1 MTRRSPQ
8 NPEVIAGALKLLPA
22 RWAIAILVAAIAYV
36 LLQPKLNQWFGW
48 NLPSAAAMLGQETL
62 PQKSN
67 PSQKTNQPPIS
78 KPASSNSPSAGKSD
92 NVASN
97 KTSAPKLS
105 NPERPPQ
112 KSSQS
117 DGKDSTIAKSSSSAQ
132 PGSTAKNG
140 STANSSSNNDST
152 ESEDLK
158 LRFLKPVGRD
168 RYESPAGL
176 IYAPGSEEGHR
187 LKHIERHLSDQ
198 PNRPGS
204 HGVFDGDMQAFLAA
218 IDDGYKR
225 ARGHAKGTK
234 QREEEGM
241 TVFEAPFDKPIGY
254 LGGSE
259 GARKGKPKLKRLR
272 IVVRDKNLIT
282 AFPIQ

>member
-48 NLPSAAAMLGQETL
+48 NLPSAAAMLGQD
-62 PQKSN
+62 PPAAKSN
-67 PSQKTNQPPIS
+67 QTPTS
-78 KPASSNSPSAGKSD
+78 KPTSSNSTNAEKSG
-92 NVASN
+92 NGTAS
-97 KTSAPKLS
+97 KTAPPKSS
-105 NPERPPQ
+105 NPNPSPQ
-112 KSSQS
+112 KPTLASGTDASGS
-117 DGKDSTIAKSSSSAQ
+117 KSTSSSKT
-132 PGSTAKNG
+132 GS
-140 STANSSSNNDST
+140 NDSD
-152 ESEDLK
+152 DLK
-158 LRFLKPVGRD
+158 FRFLKPLGRD

-204 HGVFDGDMQAFLAA
+204 HGVFDGDMQAFITA

-259 GARKGKPKLKRLR
+259 GARKGKPKVKRLR

>member
-62 PQKSN
+62 PPKSN

-92 NVASN
+92 NVDSN
-97 KTSAPKLS
+97 NTTAPKPS

-117 DGKDSTIAKSSSSAQ
+117 VGKDSTTAKSSSSAQ
-132 PGSTAKNG
+132 SGSTAKNG
-140 STANSSSNNDST
+140 SSANSSSNNGST

>member
-8 NPEVIAGALKLLPA
+8 NPEMIAGALKLLPA

-48 NLPSAAAMLGQETL
+48 NLPSAAAMLGQE
-62 PQKSN
+62 PPAAKS
-67 PSQKTNQPPIS
+67 KQPPIS
-78 KPASSNSPSAGKSD
+78 KPASSNSTIAEKSD
-92 NVASN
+92 NPSSN
-97 KTSAPKLS
+97 KTATPKPS
-105 NPERPPQ
+105 NPKPAPREP
-112 KSSQS
+112 SVVNGSE
-117 DGKDSTIAKSSSSAQ
+117 GTGAKSASSSKA
-132 PGSTAKNG
+132 GSI
-140 STANSSSNNDST
+140 D
-152 ESEDLK
+152 SEDLK
-158 LRFLKPVGRD
+158 FRFLKPLGRD

-176 IYAPGSEEGHR
+176 IYTPGSEEGHR

-204 HGVFDGDMQAFLAA
+204 HGIFDGDMQAFLTA

-234 QREEEGM
+234 QREEDGM

>member
-8 NPEVIAGALKLLPA
+8 NPEMIAGALKLLPA

-36 LLQPKLNQWFGW
+36 VLQPKLNQWFGW
-48 NLPSAAAMLGQETL
+48 NLPSAAAMLGQEAPAT
-62 PQKSN
+62 KS
-67 PSQKTNQPPIS
+67 KQPPIT
-78 KPASSNSPSAGKSD
+78 KPDASANTKLDSASSNKTAPPKPSNPKPAPQKPTLANGTDATS
-92 NVASN
+92 S
-97 KTSAPKLS
+97 KTSS
-105 NPERPPQ
+105 
-112 KSSQS
+112 
-117 DGKDSTIAKSSSSAQ
+117 
-132 PGSTAKNG
+132 GSKT
-140 STANSSSNNDST
+140 SSND
-152 ESEDLK
+152 SEDLK
-158 LRFLKPVGRD
+158 FRFLKPLGRD

-176 IYAPGSEEGHR
+176 IYTPGSEEGHR

-204 HGVFDGDMQAFLAA
+204 HGVFDGNMESFLTA

>member
-1 MTRRSPQ
+1 MM
-8 NPEVIAGALKLLPA
+8 AGALKLLPA

-48 NLPSAAAMLGQETL
+48 NLPSAAAMLGQEAPTA
-62 PQKSN
+62 KSN
-67 PSQKTNQPPIS
+67 KPPIN
-78 KPASSNSPSAGKSD
+78 KPEVSNSAGTETPNSSGSNSGRTTPKTTNSQPDASANTKSD
-92 NVASN
+92 STSSN
-97 KTSAPKLS
+97 KTASPKPS
-105 NPERPPQ
+105 NPKPAPQ
-112 KSSQS
+112 KPKSPNAADSASSKTASS
-117 DGKDSTIAKSSSSAQ
+117 DSD
-132 PGSTAKNG
+132 
-140 STANSSSNNDST
+140 
-152 ESEDLK
+152 DLK
-158 LRFLKPVGRD
+158 LRFLKPLGRD

-187 LKHIERHLSDQ
+187 LKHLERHLSDQ

-204 HGVFDGDMQAFLAA
+204 HGVFNGDMQSFLTA

-241 TVFEAPFDKPIGY
+241 TVFEAPFDNPVGY

>member
-1 MTRRSPQ
+1 M
-8 NPEVIAGALKLLPA
+8 IASALKLLPA

-36 LLQPKLNQWFGW
+36 VLQPKLNQWFGW
-48 NLPSAAAMLGQETL
+48 NLPSAAAMLGQEA
-62 PQKSN
+62 PAAKS
-67 PSQKTNQPPIS
+67 KQPPITKPDTAANGTDATSS
-78 KPASSNSPSAGKSD
+78 KTSSGSKTSSN
-92 NVASN
+92 
-97 KTSAPKLS
+97 
-105 NPERPPQ
+105 
-112 KSSQS
+112 
-117 DGKDSTIAKSSSSAQ
+117 DS
-132 PGSTAKNG
+132 
-140 STANSSSNNDST
+140 
-152 ESEDLK
+152 
-158 LRFLKPVGRD
+158 
-168 RYESPAGL
+168 AGL
-176 IYAPGSEEGHR
+176 IYTPGSEEGHR
-187 LKHIERHLSDQ
+187 LKHIERHVSDQ

-204 HGVFDGDMQAFLAA
+204 HGVFDGDMESFLTA

-272 IVVRDKNLIT
+272 IVVREKNLIT

>member
-8 NPEVIAGALKLLPA
+8 NPEMIAGALKLLPA

-36 LLQPKLNQWFGW
+36 VLQPKLNQWFGW
-48 NLPSAAAMLGQETL
+48 NLPSAAAMLGQEA
-62 PQKSN
+62 PAAKS
-67 PSQKTNQPPIS
+67 KQPPITKPDTAANGTDATSS
-78 KPASSNSPSAGKSD
+78 KTSSGSKTSSNDSA
-92 NVASN
+92 
-97 KTSAPKLS
+97 
-105 NPERPPQ
+105 
-112 KSSQS
+112 
-117 DGKDSTIAKSSSSAQ
+117 
-132 PGSTAKNG
+132 
-140 STANSSSNNDST
+140 
-152 ESEDLK
+152 DLK
-158 LRFLKPVGRD
+158 FRFLKPLGRD

-176 IYAPGSEEGHR
+176 IYTPGSEEGHR
-187 LKHIERHLSDQ
+187 LKHIERHVSDQ

-204 HGVFDGDMQAFLAA
+204 HGVFDGDMESFLTA